1 MPQKPRSF
9 LQPTLLGS
17 DLSDHEVERLVEVLT
32 RAERNHREWLLRL
45 NRELLCQG
53 DFDDDI
59 LDERAHRHCRFGRWY
74 YDEASAMVRGQEDF
88 VALERLHAHM
98 HDQARGLAQNV
109 KLGHAVPPADYDRF
123 AEQQA
128 VFFDTLQRLRDH
140 MRDSLA
146 AFDSLT
152 GARTRESFVQVMEAE
167 AERVRRSGV
176 PCSMALIDLDHFKQI
191 NDRHGHL
198 VGDEV
203 LQDVAAL
210 IRLNLRAYDG
220 LCRYGGEEFLA
231 CLPETG
237 LDEAASVMERLRQG
251 VAAAKLTVKGVSE
264 PLRATVSIGVAEMGP
279 EGDVEATFHAAD
291 VALYRAKHAGRN
303 QVILHRGGDD
313 DPGTK

>member
-1 MPQKPRSF
+1 MPQQPRSF
-9 LQPTLLGS
+9 LQSTLLGS
-17 DLSDHEVERLVEVLT
+17 DLSDHEVERLVEVLSC
-32 RAERNHREWLLRL
+32 AEKNHREWLLRL

-53 DFDDDI
+53 DFAEDI
-59 LDERAHRHCRFGRWY
+59 LDAQAHRHCRFGRWY
-74 YDEASAMVRGQEDF
+74 YDESSAMVRDQADF
-88 VALERLHAHM
+88 VALERLHVHM
-98 HDQARGLAQNV
+98 HDQARGLARNV
-109 KLGHAVPPADYDRF
+109 QLGQDVLPADYDRF
-123 AEQQA
+123 AERQA
-128 VFFDTLQRLRDH
+128 AFFETLQRLRDH

-176 PCSMALIDLDHFKQI
+176 PCTMALVDLDHFKQI

-203 LQDVAAL
+203 LKDVASL
-210 IRLNLRAYDG
+210 MRLNLRAYDG
-220 LCRYGGEEFLA
+220 LCRYGGEEFLV

-237 LDEAASVMERLRQG
+237 LDEAASVMERLREA

-279 EGDVEATFHAAD
+279 ADDVEATFHAAD

-303 QVILHRGGDD
+303 RVVLHREDD
-313 DPGTK
+313 TDPGT